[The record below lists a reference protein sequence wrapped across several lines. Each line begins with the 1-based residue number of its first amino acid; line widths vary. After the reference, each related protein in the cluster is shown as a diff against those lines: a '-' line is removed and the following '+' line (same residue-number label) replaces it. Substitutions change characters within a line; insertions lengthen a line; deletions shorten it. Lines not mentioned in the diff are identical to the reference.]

1 MDRTTFRSGSPW
13 EELASYS
20 RALRVGPQIFVA
32 GTTATDEEGN
42 VVGQGDAAEQ
52 ARRIFAKIERVLKRA
67 GAELKDVVRTR
78 IFLTDISVWQEVAG
92 VHGEIFRDIRPV
104 ATLVAVTALVDPE
117 MLIEIEVDA
126 VVTGPEGPGAS

>member
-1 MDRTTFRSGSPW
+1 MDRTTFHSGSPW
-13 EELASYS
+13 EDLASYS

-42 VVGQGDAAEQ
+42 VVGKGDAAEQ
-52 ARRIFAKIERVLKRA
+52 TRQIFAKIERVLKRA

-78 IFLTDISVWQEVAG
+78 IFLSDISAWQEVAE
-92 VHGEIFRDIRPV
+92 VHGETFRDIRPV
-104 ATLVAVTALVDPE
+104 ATVVAVTALVDPE

-126 VVTGPEGPGAS
+126 VVTGLEGPG

>member
-20 RALRVGPQIFVA
+20 RALRVGPHILVA
-32 GTTATDEEGN
+32 GTTATNEEGN
-42 VVGQGDAAEQ
+42 VVGKGDAAEQ
-52 ARRIFAKIERVLKRA
+52 TRRIFAKIERVLKRA

-78 IFLTDISVWQEVAG
+78 MFLTDISAWQEVSEI
-92 VHGEIFRDIRPV
+92 HGEVFRDIRPV
-104 ATLVAVTALVDPE
+104 ATLVAVSALVDPD

-126 VVTGPEGPGAS
+126 VVTGPEGLDAR

>member
-1 MDRTTFRSGSPW
+1 MDRTTFCSGSPW

-20 RALRVGPQIFVA
+20 RALRVGSQIFVA

-42 VVGQGDAAEQ
+42 VVGKGDAAEQ
-52 ARRIFAKIERVLKRA
+52 TRRIFAKIERVLKRA

-78 IFLTDISVWQEVAG
+78 IFLTDISAWQEVAG

-126 VVTGPEGPGAS
+126 VVTGPEGPGAG

>member
-1 MDRTTFRSGSPW
+1 M
-13 EELASYS
+13 
-20 RALRVGPQIFVA
+20 GPQIFVA

-42 VVGQGDAAEQ
+42 VVGKGDAAEQ
-52 ARRIFAKIERVLKRA
+52 TRRIFAKIERVLKRA

-78 IFLTDISVWQEVAG
+78 IFLTDISAWQEVAE

-104 ATLVAVTALVDPE
+104 ATVVAVTALVDPE

-126 VVTGPEGPGAS
+126 VVTGLEGPGAG